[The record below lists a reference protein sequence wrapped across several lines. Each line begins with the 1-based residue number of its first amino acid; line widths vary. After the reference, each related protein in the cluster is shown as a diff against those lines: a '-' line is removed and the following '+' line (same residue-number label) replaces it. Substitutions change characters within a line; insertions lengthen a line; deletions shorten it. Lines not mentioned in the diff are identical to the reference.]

1 MVKCFV
7 STKITL
13 QKIENNISKTKVK
26 FIDRQKRI
34 NLGIYSSSVKFIR
47 SLIIIFN
54 AKWFP
59 LLRSHKMGRIDWV
72 LVDGERWFIIN
83 KNLAKYL
90 TNNHSLRDTVHVG
103 RLMPPFSN
111 IEGWALIFLFL

>member
-1 MVKCFV
+1 MQNGFFFFAPIKWGELIGFWWMVKGG
-7 STKITL
+7 L
-13 QKIENNISKTKVK
+13 
-26 FIDRQKRI
+26 
-34 NLGIYSSSVKFIR
+34 
-47 SLIIIFN
+47 SLI
-54 AKWFP
+54 
-59 LLRSHKMGRIDWV
+59 
-72 LVDGERWFIIN
+72 

>member
-1 MVKCFV
+1 
-7 STKITL
+7 
-13 QKIENNISKTKVK
+13 
-26 FIDRQKRI
+26 
-34 NLGIYSSSVKFIR
+34 
-47 SLIIIFN
+47 
-54 AKWFP
+54 
-59 LLRSHKMGRIDWV
+59 MGRIDWV